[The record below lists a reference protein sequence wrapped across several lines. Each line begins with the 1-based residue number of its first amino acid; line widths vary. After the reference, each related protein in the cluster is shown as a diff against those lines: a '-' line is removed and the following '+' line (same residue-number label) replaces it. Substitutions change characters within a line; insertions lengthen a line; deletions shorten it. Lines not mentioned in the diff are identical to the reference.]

1 MGRRSVLVLGEGLVG
16 VEVNGAHHVDGGA
29 SVTSGIDRTRMR
41 PSPSPLPLCV
51 CHLTCTIH
59 PSLSADWLMRLL
71 SFLTASLAAVTVIDT
86 GA

>member
-1 MGRRSVLVLGEGLVG
+1 MSRGSVLVLGEGLVDDH
-16 VEVNGAHHVDGGA
+16 VNGARHVAGGE
-29 SVTSGIDRTRMR
+29 SVTSSIDRTLMR
-41 PSPSPLPLCV
+41 PSPSPLPLL

>member
-1 MGRRSVLVLGEGLVG
+1 MSRGSVLVLGEGLVG
-16 VEVNGAHHVDGGA
+16 ADVNGARHVAGGA
-29 SVTSGIDRTRMR
+29 SVTSSIDRAQCVL
-41 PSPSPLPLCV
+41 SFPLPLSCP
-51 CHLTCTIH
+51 LTCTIH

>member
-1 MGRRSVLVLGEGLVG
+1 MGRRSVLVLGQGLVG
-16 VEVNGAHHVDGGA
+16 VEVNGARHVAGGA
-29 SVTSGIDRTRMR
+29 SDQQHRSHANA
-41 PSPSPLPLCV
+41 PLSFPLPLS

>member
-1 MGRRSVLVLGEGLVG
+1 MSRGSVVVLREGLVG
-16 VEVNGAHHVDGGA
+16 AEVNGARHVAGGA
-29 SVTSGIDRTRMR
+29 SVTSSIDRA
-41 PSPSPLPLCV
+41 PLLPPLPLCV